1 MIANM
6 SVKTRLF
13 LTFAI
18 LGAALLAVGLLGL
31 RALKQ
36 SNGNLDAVYNQ
47 NLMAIT
53 YITSTISAS
62 QNDVLGLDEALLIGD
77 ADTLAGYK
85 QDSADSEALTNAL
98 WEKFMA
104 LPMTSEEKVR
114 AQEFASKRAKY
125 RESRDAITAELGA
138 GKVDEARRMRIGSLE
153 GAVDDLRSAAQSLLD
168 REYDSAEAANMQAG
182 ESYARSLIVSWSAI
196 GAGIVAAAVCGWLL
210 VTSMMRSLN
219 TAVSISERIA
229 TGELGQDIQISSQD
243 EFGRLLTALRNMD
256 MKLSEIVG
264 TVRVSSDEVASA
276 AREISHGNDDLSQRT
291 QEQASALE
299 ETASSMEE
307 MTATVKQNA
316 DNARQASQLAVS
328 ARDQADRGGNVVG
341 RAVTAMSEISD
352 SSRRIAD
359 IIDVID
365 EIAFQTNL
373 LALNAAVEAA
383 RAGEQGRGFAV
394 VASEV
399 RNLAQRSAT
408 AAKEIK
414 DLIGDSVQK
423 VKVGTELVDE
433 SGQALTEIVAS
444 VKKVADI
451 VAEISAASEEQATG
465 IDQVNNA
472 VTEMDSVTQQN
483 AALVE
488 EASAASKSMEHQAQN
503 LIQKISF
510 FRVGQRQVEAS
521 PTEAMQQATPSAPV
535 RSLASANRPAAAKAR
550 VAQRAPVASHSGFAK
565 AAGDDSSWQEF

>member
-1 MIANM
+1 M
-6 SVKTRLF
+6 S
-13 LTFAI
+13 
-18 LGAALLAVGLLGL
+18 
-31 RALKQ
+31 LK
-36 SNGNLDAVYNQ
+36 
-47 NLMAIT
+47 
-53 YITSTISAS
+53 
-62 QNDVLGLDEALLIGD
+62 
-77 ADTLAGYK
+77 
-85 QDSADSEALTNAL
+85 
-98 WEKFMA
+98 
-104 LPMTSEEKVR
+104 
-114 AQEFASKRAKY
+114 
-125 RESRDAITAELGA
+125 
-138 GKVDEARRMRIGSLE
+138 
-153 GAVDDLRSAAQSLLD
+153 SAAQDLLD
-168 REYDSAEAANMQAG
+168 GEYDSAEAANLSAG
-182 ESYARSLIVSWSAI
+182 KSYARALIVSWVAI
-196 GAGIVAAAVCGWLL
+196 GAGLVAATVCGWFL

-229 TGELGQDIQISSQD
+229 TGELGQDVQITSQD
-243 EFGRLLTALRNMD
+243 EFGRLLTALSNMD

-394 VASEV
+394 VATEV

-423 VKVGTELVDE
+423 VKAGTELVDE

-451 VAEISAASEEQATG
+451 VAEISAASEEQASG

-488 EASAASKSMEHQAQN
+488 QASAASKSMEHQAQN

-510 FRVGQRQVEAS
+510 FRVGQH
-521 PTEAMQQATPSAPV
+521 TEAAPLEVAQSATQSAPV
-535 RSLASANRPAAAKAR
+535 RSLSSVKRPAAAKVR
-550 VAQRAPVASHSGFAK
+550 VAQRAPTASSSGFAK
-565 AAGDDSSWQEF
+565 ASGDDSSWQEF